1 LNPALNIPPE
11 RRLLKHVA
19 AAAWFCALAVI
30 CSYPLALAPGSWI
43 PGSGPGDNT
52 MFLWNFWW
60 MRQALEQPGLAAF
73 HTTYLFAPY
82 GTPLV
87 LNTHTALQALIGA
100 TLLGSLP
107 LTTAHN
113 VVLLAGLAGNGL
125 ASYALAFREVRRVMP
140 AVLAGTLFASSTYVA
155 IHLLGHFN
163 MVHAWV
169 IPIAALAWIRSD
181 EHPSAGR
188 CFATAVAFAAASYSD
203 YYYLVYCVMFA
214 IGWSILRRGRLEMA
228 GRRFPRGERLLAALA
243 CLVIVVIIAI
253 AATDG
258 FTIEAG
264 GMRIS
269 ASNLRNPI
277 AALWILFLGWMAL
290 RCRVTSVSDPVE
302 LTSPRPWRW
311 AAAGVGLYLILVLP
325 LIVGA
330 IRLFTSDEY
339 VSPPQHW
346 RTGARGIDLATVV
359 LGNPLHPWYGSWTR
373 DIYGRVGID
382 VMEQVAWIGIIPIVL
397 LVSGFR
403 RALTSDTSQRWMW
416 LTALFFVWSLGSF
429 LSIGGIDT
437 GVPLPQLLGRVTPIL
452 SNARMPGRAIVMVQ
466 LGVAMLCAAHAAQ
479 RGWRSPLIAA
489 VISLTMLDTT
499 ATPFPMLKTDLN
511 GDADELIMSSPRGIV
526 VELPFGIR
534 DGLGTMG
541 HFDHRALIHQTV
553 HGQPIAGGAV
563 ARLPAWVKRAY
574 AEHPAFASLMS
585 WPIEELPENLAADLR
600 ATGVR
605 YLLVNRDAL
614 VGDVGV
620 LLRQRGLRLLI
631 TDGAR
636 ELYAVD

>member
-1 LNPALNIPPE
+1 MKPALNITAQ
-11 RRLLKHVA
+11 RRVLKHVA

-30 CSYPLALAPGSWI
+30 CSYPLVLAPGSWI

-60 MRQALEQPGLAAF
+60 MRQALEQSGLVAF
-73 HTTYLFAPY
+73 HTTFLFAPY

-87 LNTHTALQALIGA
+87 LNTHTALQAAIGA
-100 TLLGSLP
+100 TLLAPLP

-125 ASYALAFREVRRVMP
+125 TSYALAFREVRRVMP
-140 AVLAGTLFASSTYVA
+140 AMLAGTIFASSTYVA

-163 MVHAWV
+163 MVHAWI
-169 IPIAALAWIRSD
+169 IPLTALAWIRSD
-181 EHPSAGR
+181 EDSSAGR
-188 CFATAVAFAAASYSD
+188 YFTTAVAFAAASYSD
-203 YYYLVYCVMFA
+203 YYYLVFCAMFA
-214 IGWSILRRGRLEMA
+214 IGWSILRRWRVERA
-228 GRRFPRGERLLAALA
+228 DRRFPRVERVLVALA
-243 CLVIVVIIAI
+243 CLVIVAIIAI
-253 AATDG
+253 AATGG
-258 FTIEAG
+258 FTVEAV

-277 AALWILFLGWMAL
+277 GALWILFLAWLAL
-290 RCRVTSVSDPVE
+290 RCRVTSVGGAVE
-302 LTSPRPWRW
+302 LASPRQWGW

-325 LIVGA
+325 LIVGT
-330 IRLFTSDEY
+330 IGLFTSGEY
-339 VSPPQHW
+339 VSPPRYW

-373 DIYGRVGID
+373 DIYGRAGID
-382 VMEQVAWIGIIPIVL
+382 VMEQVAWIGIVPIAL
-397 LVSGFR
+397 LASGLR
-403 RALTSDTSQRWMW
+403 RGLTSDMSRRWVW

-429 LSIGGIDT
+429 LLIGGIDT
-437 GVPLPQLLGRVTPIL
+437 GIPLPQLLGRVTPIL

-466 LGVAMLCAAHAAQ
+466 LGVAMLCAMYAGQ
-479 RGWRSPLIAA
+479 RGWQGPRITTVIALI
-489 VISLTMLDTT
+489 MLDTT
-499 ATPFPMLKTDLN
+499 AAPFPMFETDLN
-511 GDADELIMSSPRGIV
+511 ARADELVKSSRQGIV
-526 VELPFGIR
+526 VELPLGVR
-534 DGLGTMG
+534 DGLDTVG

-563 ARLPAWVKRAY
+563 ARLPERVKRAY

-585 WPIEELPENLAADLR
+585 WPVGDLPENLAADLR
-600 ATGVR
+600 ATGVN
-605 YLLVNRDAL
+605 YVVVNRDAMI
-614 VGDVGV
+614 GDVGA
-620 LLRQRGLRLLI
+620 LLRQRGLRLLM